1 MQDKLCF
8 KGELP
13 EFESKLN
20 SLDYEIKSKREI
32 PHGFQLEMTNGTKI
46 NWFPYNGTIAPTG
59 KHELQEQFRTKWAE
73 GSVSDDGVL
82 VTNAKKKVFVVHGH
96 DENAREQLELILRK
110 LGLNPFVLQSTGG
123 GGNTIIEA
131 LESAI
136 NSGTTQSDY
145 GIVLLTPDDVGH
157 SAAQEEAT
165 ALPRARQNV
174 ELELGMLLS
183 ALGRNRVSILK
194 KGTLEVPSDIQG
206 LLWIQFENHVRET
219 VPKLSQNLQSAGIQ
233 LDGKD
238 IADASS

>member
-1 MQDKLCF
+1 M
-8 KGELP
+8 
-13 EFESKLN
+13 
-20 SLDYEIKSKREI
+20 
-32 PHGFQLEMTNGTKI
+32 
-46 NWFPYNGTIAPTG
+46 
-59 KHELQEQFRTKWAE
+59 
-73 GSVSDDGVL
+73 
-82 VTNAKKKVFVVHGH
+82 
-96 DENAREQLELILRK
+96 
-110 LGLNPFVLQSTGG
+110 QSTGG

-131 LESAI
+131 LESAV
-136 NSGTTQSDY
+136 NSGTTQSDC

-174 ELELGMLLS
+174 VLELGMLLS

-194 KGTLEVPSDIQG
+194 KGTLEGPSDIQG
-206 LLWIQFENHVRET
+206 LFWIQFENYVRET